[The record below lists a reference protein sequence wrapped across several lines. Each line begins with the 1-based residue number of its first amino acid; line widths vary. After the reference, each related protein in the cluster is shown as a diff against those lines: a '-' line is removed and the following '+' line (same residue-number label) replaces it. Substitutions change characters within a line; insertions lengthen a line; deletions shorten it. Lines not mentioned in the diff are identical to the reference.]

1 MAALAAALQLILNK
15 IIAWAGWLLL
25 VVLQVFKDLWEFL
38 TDGFVW
44 VFEQFIELLGTILQG
59 AADLPGFSSVS
70 TAASWLGS
78 IPADMLNILGLLH
91 FGTCMAIIGGALMI
105 RFTLGLIPFVRVG
118 G

>member
-15 IIAWAGWLLL
+15 IVAWAGWLLQ
-25 VVLQVFKDLWEFL
+25 VFLQVFKDLWEFL

-44 VFEQFIELLGTILQG
+44 VFEQFVDLVIMILQG
-59 AADLPGFSSVS
+59 ASELPGWSSVS
-70 TAASWLGS
+70 TAVGWLGS

-105 RFTLGLIPFVRVG
+105 RFVLGLIPFVRVG